1 MKNEFKN
8 VIINGELGC
17 VLLAH
22 FNNVKDKA
30 TVLKYGENSLPF
42 DRNENGATNNNTLY
56 VLNSI
61 LNKILKMKQEN
72 NNVLNDT
79 CYITIPDKLY
89 KSIQKGTYK
98 NWIKNGGKASSG
110 LMYSKAEID
119 EWKKF
124 SDLYSKLFLDVNF
137 RSITYY
143 AMSNPRYDID
153 NVNKHKYLIREMK
166 KHLEEEKSKGIDDI
180 LSILN

>member
-1 MKNEFKN
+1 MRNEFKN

-17 VLLAH
+17 ILLAY
-22 FNNVKDKA
+22 FNSVKDKA

-42 DRNENGATNNNTLY
+42 NRNDNGATNNNTLY
-56 VLNSI
+56 VLNNV
-61 LNKILKMKQEN
+61 LNKIAQMKIKN
-72 NNVLNDT
+72 DGILNDT

-98 NWIKNGGKASSG
+98 NWIKNNGKASSG
-110 LMYSKAEID
+110 LIYSKEEIE

-124 SDLYSKLFLDVNF
+124 SALYSQLFLDVNF
-137 RSITYY
+137 RSLTYY

-166 KHLEEEKSKGIDDI
+166 TYLEEEKTKGIEH
-180 LSILN
+180 LLNAF

>member
-79 CYITIPDKLY
+79 CYI
-89 KSIQKGTYK
+89 
-98 NWIKNGGKASSG
+98 
-110 LMYSKAEID
+110 
-119 EWKKF
+119 
-124 SDLYSKLFLDVNF
+124 
-137 RSITYY
+137 
-143 AMSNPRYDID
+143 
-153 NVNKHKYLIREMK
+153 
-166 KHLEEEKSKGIDDI
+166 
-180 LSILN
+180 